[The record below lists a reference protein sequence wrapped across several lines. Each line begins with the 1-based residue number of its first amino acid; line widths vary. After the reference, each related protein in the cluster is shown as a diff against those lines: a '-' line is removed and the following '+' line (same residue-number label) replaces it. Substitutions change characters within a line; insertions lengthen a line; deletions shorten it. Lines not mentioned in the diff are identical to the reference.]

1 MQSIENHILN
11 IQKNGYTI
19 IKNGIDIEL
28 VDKVVNDFDY
38 WSSLNKN
45 SFVKFNKDRVVN
57 FHMYS
62 ENTKNLVTNNY
73 VNDILKTLF
82 SKEQVV
88 YTSLFFREGT
98 FQNYHRDTPHF
109 YTNPIDQYYGVWY
122 ALEDINVN
130 AGPLKYYIGSHNLE
144 DPCGYDIFN
153 KVYNEI
159 NIAQNNSD
167 YKHILDTCMFE
178 YNKLIENLCKENN
191 LICVDQNNYI
201 NKINKGDI
209 IIWHPKLLHGG
220 SDIIEPSLTRY
231 SIVTHNI
238 PINTQVYNASH
249 FFAPTATKNYLDNKC
264 TFDYIKHNNTNI
276 VNHDSEPHVQK
287 GYL

>member
-11 IQKNGYTI
+11 IQQNGFTI
-19 IKNGIDIEL
+19 IQNGIDIHL

-38 WSSLNKN
+38 WSALNEN
-45 SFVKFNKDRVVN
+45 GFVKFNQDRVVN

-62 ENTKNLVTNNY
+62 ENTKNLVTNNV
-73 VNDILKTLF
+73 VNDILKTIF
-82 SKEQVV
+82 NKEQAI

-98 FQNYHRDTPHF
+98 SQNYHRDTPHF

-122 ALEDINVN
+122 ALEDVNIN

-144 DPCGYDIFN
+144 DPRGYDIFN
-153 KVYNEI
+153 NVSNSYNADY
-159 NIAQNNSD
+159 NIFD
-167 YKHILDTCMFE
+167 RCLFE
-178 YNKLIENLCKENN
+178 YNKLIEDLCKENN
-191 LICVDQNNYI
+191 LLCVDQNNYI

-220 SDIIEPSLTRY
+220 SDIIDTMLTRY
-231 SIVTHNI
+231 SMVTHNI
-238 PINTQVYNASH
+238 PINTQVFNAAH
-249 FFAPTATKNYLDNKC
+249 FFAPIPTKNYLDNKC
-264 TFDYIKHNNTNI
+264 AFHYIKHNNINI
-276 VNHDSEPHVQK
+276 VNHYSEPHVQK